1 MTEARAVDAKAVRAI
16 REMVRRAGHELR
28 NALSGVA
35 VNVEVVRSRSER
47 GGSAQDLTSF
57 AERARLQ
64 AGVATALSDGLLA
77 LMGAVLT
84 SAADGT
90 LRSAPGRGAET
101 QTELM
106 IYGDAAASLVSDIER
121 LASLIGVSVEQQGER
136 VILRVL
142 PEGKSHS
149 KD

>member
-1 MTEARAVDAKAVRAI
+1 MAEHLHRLQGSRVFVAGHRGLVGSAI
-16 REMVRRAGHELR
+16 VRRLETLGCR
-28 NALSGVA
+28 NVL
-35 VNVEVVRSRSER
+35 VRSRSER
-47 GGSAQDLTSF
+47 GGSAQELTSF

-77 LMGAVLT
+77 LMGSVLA

-90 LRSAPGRGAET
+90 LRSVPGRGAET
-101 QTELM
+101 RTELM
-106 IYGDAAASLVSDIER
+106 IYGDGAATVLSDIER

>member
-1 MTEARAVDAKAVRAI
+1 VTEARLTDKEAIQAVREI
-16 REMVRRAGHELR
+16 LRRGGHELR
-28 NALSGVA
+28 NALSGVS

-47 GGSAQDLTSF
+47 GSSAKELTAF
-57 AERARLQ
+57 ADRATLQ
-64 AGVATALSDGLLA
+64 VGIATAISDGLLA
-77 LMGAVLT
+77 LVRSVLVA
-84 SAADGT
+84 AADGT
-90 LRSAPGRGAET
+90 LKSVPAHGAQS

-106 IYGDAAASLVSDIER
+106 IYGDGATAVVSDIER
-121 LASLIGVSVEQQGER
+121 LASLIGVSVEQQGQR

>member
-1 MTEARAVDAKAVRAI
+1 MDAEAVQAI

-47 GGSAQDLTSF
+47 GGSGQDLTSF

-64 AGVATALSDGLLA
+64 VGVATMLSDGLLA
-77 LMGAVLT
+77 LMGAVLA

-90 LRSAPGRGAET
+90 LRTVSGRGAET

-106 IYGDAAASLVSDIER
+106 IYGDAAARLLSDIER
-121 LASLIGVSVEQQGER
+121 LGSLIGVSVEQQGES

>member
-1 MTEARAVDAKAVRAI
+1 MTETRADGKAVQAV
-16 REMVRRAGHELR
+16 REIIRRAGHELR

-64 AGVATALSDGLLA
+64 AGVATMLSDGLLA
-77 LMGAVLT
+77 LTGAVLA

-90 LRSAPGRGAET
+90 LRTVPGRGAET

-106 IYGDAAASLVSDIER
+106 IYGDGAPRLVSDIER

-142 PEGKSHS
+142 PEEKSHS